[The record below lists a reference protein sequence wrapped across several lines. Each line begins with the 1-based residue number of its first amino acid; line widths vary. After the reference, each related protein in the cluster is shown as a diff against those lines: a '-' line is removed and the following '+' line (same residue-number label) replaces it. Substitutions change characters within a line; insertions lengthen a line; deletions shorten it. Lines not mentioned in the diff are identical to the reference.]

1 MDKSKQKGIKME
13 FNQNGKREVWNIDLD
28 GTLTNNEPF
37 WGDSPVTPNCE
48 MVNAIVNLYKSGN
61 TIIIHTARQWEYAPM
76 TVGWLITNKI
86 PFHGLY
92 MSKGGADHYVDD
104 KGISVEEFKK
114 QLTSK

>member
-1 MDKSKQKGIKME
+1 MK

-28 GTLTNNEPF
+28 GTLTNDEPF
-37 WGDSPVTPNCE
+37 WGELPVTPNVD
-48 MVNAIVNLYKSGN
+48 MVRAITNLYKAGM

-76 TVGWLITNKI
+76 TAGRLITHKI

-104 KGISVEEFKK
+104 KGISRNEVLKEWA
-114 QLTSK
+114 